1 MGWKGAHNE
10 TQVSTICVQ
19 SNDMGGYPAP
29 SKQEYGVSWGA
40 EIGPWQTQW
49 QVEPGFWKWGL
60 IGQNRIEEV
69 ELLYFPSL
77 PSNQFFSLLFEV
89 GLINTARW
97 PEE

>member
-1 MGWKGAHNE
+1 MANPVTGRARFLK
-10 TQVSTICVQ
+10 V
-19 SNDMGGYPAP
+19 
-29 SKQEYGVSWGA
+29 
-40 EIGPWQTQW
+40 
-49 QVEPGFWKWGL
+49 GL